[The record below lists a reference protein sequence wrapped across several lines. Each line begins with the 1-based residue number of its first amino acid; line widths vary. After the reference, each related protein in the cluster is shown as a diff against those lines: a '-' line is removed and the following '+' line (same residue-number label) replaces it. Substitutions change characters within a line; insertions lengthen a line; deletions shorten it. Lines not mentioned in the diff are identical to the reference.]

1 VRDAGRAGG
10 DGNDLPDVATG
21 FGLRIDL
28 GGGGDRRCRSRRPVF
43 GPALG
48 ADADQGQGGVE
59 TACGSRIAVL
69 VLVSYTVL
77 PAKRVISTCVSAARM
92 TKVRLGE
99 IGLVEDIFGSGSALG
114 FDADAVAHQRGGLLE
129 GLGGHVGVGDA
140 GGACGDCDD
149 PCHD

>member
-59 TACGSRIAVL
+59 YRLWFADRRAGTGFIHRLAGKAGHFDV
-69 VLVSYTVL
+69 
-77 PAKRVISTCVSAARM
+77 RVGGEDEQGC
-92 TKVRLGE
+92 LGE

-114 FDADAVAHQRGGLLE
+114 LDADAVAHQRGGFLE
-129 GLGGHVGVGDA
+129 GLGGHVGVCDA